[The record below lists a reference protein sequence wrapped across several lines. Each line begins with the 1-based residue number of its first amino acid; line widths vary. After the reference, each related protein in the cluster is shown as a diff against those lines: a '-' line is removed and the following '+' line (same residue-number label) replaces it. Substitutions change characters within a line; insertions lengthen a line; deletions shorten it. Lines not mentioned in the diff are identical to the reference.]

1 MRHGIWTVQLFR
13 EVPVGLMRTSRTLC
27 FLNAFGMMIALPGL
41 NDDIMIQA
49 ATAWMLATGLGWML
63 FDREIRREMASR
75 E

>member
-1 MRHGIWTVQLFR
+1 
-13 EVPVGLMRTSRTLC
+13 MRTSRTLC

-41 NDDIMIQA
+41 NDDTMIQA
-49 ATAWMLATGLGWML
+49 ATAWMLATGLGWIL